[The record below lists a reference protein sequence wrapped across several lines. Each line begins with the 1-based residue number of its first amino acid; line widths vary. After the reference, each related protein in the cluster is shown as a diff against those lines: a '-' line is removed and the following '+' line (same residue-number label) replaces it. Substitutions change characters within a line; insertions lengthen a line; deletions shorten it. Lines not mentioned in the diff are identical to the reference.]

1 MIRRGH
7 GFLNAPGPT
16 HIPERVLNAMRR
28 QAIDLE
34 DEELTA
40 AIEHCFSGL
49 KPVFGTTQA
58 EIFIYAGNGH
68 GAWESAIANTM
79 SAGDKVLVPQT
90 GHFSTGWAEMAE
102 SFGIDCEILP
112 NDLRV
117 ATDPAKIAACLDAD
131 KSHKI
136 KAVMQVHTDTSTG
149 VTHDIKAIH
158 EAIAATG
165 HPALYM
171 VDSVAA
177 LGTCAFEM
185 DAWGID
191 VAVTA
196 SQKGLMCPPGL
207 GIVAA
212 SARALEAHKTS
223 TAPRRYWDWSQRR
236 HTAHYRA
243 FGGTCPE
250 HLIFALDEA
259 LRMIEEEGL
268 EAIYR
273 RHFHLAEAVRRAV
286 DVWAEGGALEIHA
299 LHPAERSNGVTAIR
313 TAEGIDPVEL
323 RLLVRKMMRTS
334 VAGGLG
340 QLRGRAFRIGH
351 LGDLNEPMILGS
363 LAAVETS
370 LEMLDIAHQKGGVTA
385 AIDYIAGI
393 KKTELAAAR
402 AALREKAA

>member
-1 MIRRGH
+1 
-7 GFLNAPGPT
+7 
-16 HIPERVLNAMRR
+16 MRR

-323 RLLVRKMMRTS
+323 RLLVRQMMRTS

>member
-1 MIRRGH
+1 
-7 GFLNAPGPT
+7 
-16 HIPERVLNAMRR
+16 
-28 QAIDLE
+28 
-34 DEELTA
+34 
-40 AIEHCFSGL
+40 
-49 KPVFGTTQA
+49 
-58 EIFIYAGNGH
+58 
-68 GAWESAIANTM
+68 M

-323 RLLVRKMMRTS
+323 RLLVRQMMRTS

>member
-223 TAPRRYWDWSQRR
+223 TAPRRYWDWSQWR

-250 HLIFALDEA
+250 QLVFALDEA
-259 LRMIEEEGL
+259 LRMSEEEGL

-273 RHFHLAEAVRRAV
+273 RHFHLAESVRRAV

-323 RLLVRKMMRTS
+323 RLLVRQMMRTS